1 MRGRGHGRLAGGGG
15 VDGAARRV
23 VRLPRRRGR
32 RVASSVGPPGSPR
45 MVSGDP
51 IPPIL
56 RSPLALLPRP
66 GPRGAFEF
74 LLADAKGLRERER
87 VLVLLV
93 PRAGPG
99 VHGDA
104 EVHLDVLAR
113 SPILRRG
120 GPRLELE
127 SFLEVTRAEFGS
139 LGGLRGAYRV
149 LARSACLALH
159 GFDAFGLALA
169 RAEGLE
175 ELSLLLLSSESG
187 HGIGSQ
193 TDFSGR

>member
-1 MRGRGHGRLAGGGG
+1 ML
-15 VDGAARRV
+15 
-23 VRLPRRRGR
+23 
-32 RVASSVGPPGSPR
+32 
-45 MVSGDP
+45 SGYP
-51 IPPIL
+51 IEPIL
-56 RSPLALLPRP
+56 RAPLALLPRP
-66 GPRGAFEF
+66 GPSVAFEF

-87 VLVLLV
+87 VLILLV

-175 ELSLLLLSSESG
+175 ELRLLLLSSERWREWAR
-187 HGIGSQ
+187 I
-193 TDFSGR
+193 